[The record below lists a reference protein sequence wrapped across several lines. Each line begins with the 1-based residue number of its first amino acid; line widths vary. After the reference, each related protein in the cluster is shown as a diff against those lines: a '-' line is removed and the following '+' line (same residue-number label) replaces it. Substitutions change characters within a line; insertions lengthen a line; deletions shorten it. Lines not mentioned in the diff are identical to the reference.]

1 MPSRQSQCLWSAA
14 ALGLAASTDFSAAL
28 IVPPFLLYRHILQRR
43 FRWSFDL
50 PYWLIVAAGAAIG
63 FSSAYYI
70 FTYRIEAVG
79 AEFSSGIIPSVLTNL
94 LGFFGGD
101 ALGVSQAWIVIP
113 IIAVFALAAVSEIDR
128 QKPAKPVHFLLL
140 LLSAPVLMAFAGFA
154 TPRSF
159 LYLTPVTAALITMF
173 FDRQIRQGYVQ
184 RAIAV
189 VVITLATSAAA
200 IANLISGTHP
210 FKRTS
215 VVPYQAIFDFIDR
228 NANGKALVVSTDP
241 VVPWVL
247 RGAEDRCA
255 GYFLEVTHCLR
266 ADRRFDSIFVISG
279 HHDRS
284 ADEEITRQ
292 FNQLVAAATAGR
304 RKLATCRLAAT
315 RMRH

>member
-1 MPSRQSQCLWSAA
+1 MFFYGLRQLGCSDAVMRLCSLLLTFLALALCQILVLSWLAQRSDDGRAVASSRIIAVLTFGLMPLALSQGDALRWYPVFAVLIALFIVLYLVPSRQSQCLWSAA

-113 IIAVFALAAVSEIDR
+113 IIAVFVLPAVSEIDR

-140 LLSAPVLMAFAGFA
+140 LLSAPVLMALAGFA

-159 LYLTPVTAALITMF
+159 CI
-173 FDRQIRQGYVQ
+173 
-184 RAIAV
+184 
-189 VVITLATSAAA
+189 
-200 IANLISGTHP
+200 
-210 FKRTS
+210 
-215 VVPYQAIFDFIDR
+215 
-228 NANGKALVVSTDP
+228 
-241 VVPWVL
+241 
-247 RGAEDRCA
+247 
-255 GYFLEVTHCLR
+255 
-266 ADRRFDSIFVISG
+266 
-279 HHDRS
+279 
-284 ADEEITRQ
+284 
-292 FNQLVAAATAGR
+292 
-304 RKLATCRLAAT
+304 
-315 RMRH
+315 